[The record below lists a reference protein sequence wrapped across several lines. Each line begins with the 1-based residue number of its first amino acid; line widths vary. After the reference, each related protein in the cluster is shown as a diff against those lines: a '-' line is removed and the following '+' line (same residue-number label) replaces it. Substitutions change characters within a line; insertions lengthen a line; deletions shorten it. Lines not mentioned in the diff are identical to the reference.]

1 MVLYSKRAMSKDDM
15 IFAGMDYVAMAAYMH
30 ELAGYLE
37 GSRTVA

>member
-1 MVLYSKRAMSKDDM
+1 
-15 IFAGMDYVAMAAYMH
+15 MDYVAMAAYMH